1 MATVQNTYDIS
12 GVVVDDATEGVRCK
26 YTDSD
31 GDDAYN
37 YVTWRLMYPN
47 CSRLN
52 ALCNPSSGGYV
63 AAVTVCN
70 QNLF

>member
-12 GVVVDDATEGVRCK
+12 GVIVDTSAEGIRCK

-31 GDDAYN
+31 GDDAYD
-37 YVTWRLMYPN
+37 YISWRLMYPN
-47 CSRLN
+47 CARLN
-52 ALCNPSSGGYV
+52 ANCNPSSGAYV
-63 AAVTVCN
+63 PAVTVCN

>member
-12 GVVVDDATEGVRCK
+12 GVIVDSAAEGIRCK
-26 YTDSD
+26 YTDLND
-31 GDDAYN
+31 EPAYN

-52 ALCNPSSGGYV
+52 SLCNSSKGAYV